1 MKKKLSIFGST
12 GSIGETALKLTKKN
26 QNYDFYI
33 FTGYKN
39 FKKIKFLIK
48 RYKPNFF
55 IIFDDK
61 TYQRIK
67 KENFKNRVKILNYK
81 SYQSY
86 KFKKSDV
93 SILAIPGIAGLEP
106 TLSAIKVSKKVLIA
120 NKESVIC
127 GWDLISK
134 LVKKYKVKVLP
145 VDSEHFS
152 IMNLINENNK
162 QNIEKIYLTASGG
175 PFLNYPLKKMKT
187 IKPKQAINHPKWKMG
202 KKISVDSA
210 TLMNKIFEVIE
221 ANKLFSIDLKKIE
234 ILIHP
239 QSLVH
244 AIVKFKNGLYK
255 FLYFETDMSI
265 PIGNALFENNFEIKK
280 IGNINQKLKKNNLS
294 KDLNF
299 IKVNH
304 KKFPAIKIK
313 PILNKYNSLP
323 IILNAANEIFVDQ
336 FLKKNMSFCSIINY
350 LFDLLKD
357 PKMRK
362 YAIKKPSNLKTI
374 LSIDKWTRE
383 KATNILKNNNK

>member
-1 MKKKLSIFGST
+1 MKKKLSIFGCT
-12 GSIGETALKLTKKN
+12 GSIGETTLNLLRKKN
-26 QNYDFYI
+26 KEYDFHI

-39 FKKIKFLIK
+39 IKKIKYLIK
-48 RYKPNFF
+48 KYRPNFF
-55 IIFDDK
+55 IIFDNN
-61 TYQRIK
+61 TYIKIK
-67 KENFKNRVKILNYK
+67 KENFKNKVKILNTEEYRRF
-81 SYQSY
+81 
-86 KFKKSDV
+86 KFKKSDI

-106 TLSAIKVSKKVLIA
+106 TLKAIKISKKVLIA

-127 GWDLISK
+127 GWELIEK
-134 LVKKYKVKVLP
+134 LVKKYNVEIFP

-152 IMNLINENNK
+152 IMNLISHSNK
-162 QNIEKIYLTASGG
+162 NDIEKIFLTASGG

-187 IKPKQAINHPKWKMG
+187 IKPSQATNHPKWKMG

-255 FLYFETDMSI
+255 LLYFDTDMSI
-265 PIGNALFENNFEIKK
+265 PIGNALFEKDFQIKK
-280 IGNINQKLKKNNLS
+280 TTQLKKKYLA

-299 IKVNH
+299 LQVDY
-304 KKFPAIKIK
+304 KKFPAIKLK
-313 PILNKYNSLP
+313 PILNKYHSLP

-336 FLKKNMSFCSIINY
+336 FLKKNIGFCSIINY
-350 LFDLLKD
+350 LFSLLKD

-362 YAIKKPSNLKTI
+362 YAIKKTSNLKTI
-374 LSIDKWTRE
+374 LIIDKWARD
-383 KATNILKNNNK
+383 KAMKIIKNRKK